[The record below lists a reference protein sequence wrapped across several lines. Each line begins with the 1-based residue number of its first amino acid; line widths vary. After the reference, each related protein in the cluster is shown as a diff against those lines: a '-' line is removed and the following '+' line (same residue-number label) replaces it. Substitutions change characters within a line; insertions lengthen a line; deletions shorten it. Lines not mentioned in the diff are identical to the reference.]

1 MMDSSA
7 KQDSVFYR
15 TLLEEVQSVTDW
27 TLESDRDRVDDQI
40 RVATDEGGQT
50 GELFF
55 RDSSTGA
62 LVTLS
67 FPDYERGESAS
78 FLLDRPID
86 TTLGGS
92 DGSFV
97 GALSEAHRSIA
108 QNHRTAYVEP
118 IADPSV
124 LLRATVPAGYDD
136 ETLRRT
142 LRAIDATAAD
152 ADELHEA
159 LFDVLDTYIEA

>member
-1 MMDSSA
+1 MNPSA

-40 RVATDEGGQT
+40 HAATAERGQT

-97 GALSEAHRSIA
+97 DALSEAHRSIA
-108 QNHRTAYVEP
+108 RNHRTPYIEP

-124 LLRATVPAGYDD
+124 LLRATVPAQYDD
-136 ETLRRT
+136 EVLRRT
-142 LRAIDATAAD
+142 LRAIDKTAIE
-152 ADELHEA
+152 ADELHES
-159 LFDVLDTYIEA
+159 LFDVLDTYIES